1 MDLILVAVISLGA
14 IGLIAAVIL
23 YAASK
28 KFAVYEVR
36 GLPR

>member
-28 KFAVYEVR
+28 KYKMIFS
-36 GLPR
+36 L